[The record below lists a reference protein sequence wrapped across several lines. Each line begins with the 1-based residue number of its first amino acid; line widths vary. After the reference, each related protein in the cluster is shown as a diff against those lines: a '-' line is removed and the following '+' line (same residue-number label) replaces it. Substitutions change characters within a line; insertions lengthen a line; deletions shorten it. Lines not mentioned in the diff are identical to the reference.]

1 MTSSRNDTGERSG
14 PGKVSTKTKKQ
25 KAGVYLLPLAAALPV
40 TAGMI
45 LAAYKA
51 WPMVQKLVGLLIRM
65 VVKA

>member
-1 MTSSRNDTGERSG
+1 M
-14 PGKVSTKTKKQ
+14 STNTQKK

-40 TAGMI
+40 AAGMI

-51 WPMVQKLVGLLIRM
+51 WPVVQKLVGLLIRM